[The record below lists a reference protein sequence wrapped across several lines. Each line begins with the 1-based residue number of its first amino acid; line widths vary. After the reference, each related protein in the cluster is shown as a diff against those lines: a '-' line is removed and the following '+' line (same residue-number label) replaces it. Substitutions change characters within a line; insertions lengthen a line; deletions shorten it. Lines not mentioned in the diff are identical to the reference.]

1 MGTSSIEAEAAA
13 VATVGMVG
21 MAVKEELLVAKAANA
36 VVQAMRAAA
45 EAWGE
50 AEETPGDSEEVEG
63 EEHQG
68 VLGAVAKE
76 AGEEATVGRAAE
88 MAAATVVAK
97 GWRADNVLATP
108 GATLEDSVGVRGEA
122 AGEAVAEE
130 EAGIYMK
137 ASGAEPAWH
146 LANAVA
152 RGTRH
157 RTEQW

>member
-1 MGTSSIEAEAAA
+1 M
-13 VATVGMVG
+13 
-21 MAVKEELLVAKAANA
+21 
-36 VVQAMRAAA
+36 
-45 EAWGE
+45 
-50 AEETPGDSEEVEG
+50 EG

-108 GATLEDSVGVRGEA
+108 GATLEDSVGVRGKA
-122 AGEAVAEE
+122 AGEAAAE
-130 EAGIYMK
+130 EAGIRMK

-146 LANAVA
+146 PANAVA
-152 RGTRH
+152 RGTGH
-157 RTEQW
+157 RTEQWC